1 MRNEIVQSLVVNS
14 KNSVREITFDKY
26 VSPFIVEGGALFKNG
41 IKIGFCK
48 DNEPCY
54 GTLSSNH
61 NKLLFFTNNKWY
73 NININGI
80 LEYKNINCTSNT
92 LELNLNINHLFK
104 MNCNDIDF
112 INVFFKIND
121 TITENLY
128 QNVELIFNNFNNDN
142 NLMVNI
148 KNDIPIIKDN
158 TLIDTIQVNKNS
170 IKILKLK
177 FFNDIIIVE

>member
-1 MRNEIVQSLVVNS
+1 
-14 KNSVREITFDKY
+14 
-26 VSPFIVEGGALFKNG
+26 
-41 IKIGFCK
+41 
-48 DNEPCY
+48 
-54 GTLSSNH
+54 
-61 NKLLFFTNNKWY
+61 
-73 NININGI
+73 
-80 LEYKNINCTSNT
+80 
-92 LELNLNINHLFK
+92 

-170 IKILKLK
+170 IKIIKLK